1 LSRRDVIMKNL
12 LSITIGNLIRWWCR
26 IL

>member
-12 LSITIGNLIRWWCR
+12 LSITIGNLIHRWCR